1 MIALKINNK
10 QFMRDMD
17 NTIGYMFGFIDG
29 VKQGFPSFLRQ
40 LGAVSVEGLKQY
52 IDSNARVN
60 SQLMHHVYE
69 WYQTGSPDAR
79 LFDISYIVNGG
90 GLSFNSTFKQSTS
103 VKNGSKV
110 PFYNKAEIMEN
121 GIPVTI
127 VPKQRVLVFE
137 ENGEQIFTSK
147 PVTVDNPGGMV
158 EGEYKKVF
166 DSFFGRY
173 FRQSFLE
180 ITGIATYLRNPRD
193 FSINFSSGKRGGR
206 SRGINVGKRWI
217 QKAGLV

>member
-40 LGAVSVEGLKQY
+40 LGAISVEGLKQY

-60 SQLMHHVYE
+60 PQLMHHVYE

-79 LFDISYIVNGG
+79 LFDISYVVNGA
-90 GLSFNSTFKQSTS
+90 GLSFNSTFRQSAS

-137 ENGEQIFTSK
+137 ENGENIFTSK
-147 PVTVDNPGGMV
+147 PVTVDNPGGIV
-158 EGEYKKVF
+158 EGEYKRVF
-166 DSFFGRY
+166 DSFFSRY

-180 ITGIATYLRNPRD
+180 ITGIASYLRNPRD

>member
-10 QFMRDMD
+10 QFIRDMD
-17 NTIGYMFGFIDG
+17 NTVGYMFGFIDG

-40 LGAVSVEGLKQY
+40 LGAVSVEGIKQY

-60 SQLMHHVYE
+60 PQLMHHVYE
-69 WYQTGSPDAR
+69 WYQVGSPDAR
-79 LFDISYIVNGG
+79 LFDISYIVNGA
-90 GLSFNSTFKQSTS
+90 GLSFNSTFRQSTS

-127 VPKQRVLVFE
+127 IPKQKVLAFE
-137 ENGEQIFTSK
+137 QNGEQVFTSK
-147 PVTVDNPGGMV
+147 PVRVDNPGGMV
-158 EGEYKKVF
+158 EGEYKRVF
-166 DSFFGRY
+166 DSFFNRY

-180 ITGIATYLRNPRD
+180 VTGISTYLRNPVD
-193 FSINFSSGKRGGR
+193 FSVNFSSGKRGGR
-206 SRGINVGKRWI
+206 SRGINIGQRWI